1 MRISNEWLMGLAVP
15 AMLVCSAAKAVELG
29 PIEDWE
35 GGAADVVVFGAEK
48 PEVVGKI
55 DAQGRVEV
63 ELPEE
68 LESERTFADSFS
80 CPYEGD
86 ISISA
91 PDATFATWSS
101 LLIARM
107 AQEELIGEL
116 KAFSSPAYAEAWRA
130 ALAAGDNSPEGG
142 SSFNWIYVS
151 EPVRVEGVCDVD
163 FQIDGAGTAPVKRRT
178 EYAMNFEAGWQLLES
193 ETRATV
199 TSQSGVTWA
208 VDTLMRGATQDSDRV
223 MWVVFLER

>member
-1 MRISNEWLMGLAVP
+1 MRISNEWLMSLAVP

-29 PIEDWE
+29 PVAGWE
-35 GGAADVVVFGAEK
+35 AGAADVVVFGTEK
-48 PEVVGKI
+48 PEVVGAI

-63 ELPEE
+63 ALPAAVEPE
-68 LESERTFADSFS
+68 QTFAESFS
-80 CPYEGD
+80 CPYEGET
-86 ISISA
+86 SISA
-91 PDATFATWSS
+91 PDAKFATWSS

-107 AQEELIGEL
+107 AEEELIGEL
-116 KAFSSPAYAEAWRA
+116 KAFSSPVYAEEWRA
-130 ALAAGDNSPEGG
+130 ALGAGDNAPEGG

-163 FQIDGAGTAPVKRRT
+163 FQIDGSGTAPVKRRT
-178 EYAMNFEAGWQLLES
+178 EYAMEFDAGWQFLES

-208 VDTLMRGATQDSDRV
+208 VDTLMRSAAQDSDRIN
-223 MWVVFLER
+223 WVVFLER